1 MESAEHIENQALKQQ
16 LANLLQEARVNEE
29 KMRRFD
35 LLERKMISAHA
46 LPEIIDLLLHDYRA
60 AFEIEF
66 LSLLLVD
73 PNNEIR
79 NLLDPENQANFAT
92 EHLYIVQ
99 EPESLK
105 AVFNHSRLAP
115 KLCAY
120 DKKHHQT
127 LFKLSTQTT
136 PSSLALIPL
145 QRQGQL
151 MGGFFLGSSKSDRY
165 QAGSGTDFLERLSYI
180 ISICIE
186 NVLAQERL
194 KQIGLTDGLTGVQNR
209 RYFEHRYKIE
219 IAQSKRHHHP
229 LACMLLDIDRF
240 KKINDTYGHPTGDEV
255 LKNVAQCIQG
265 QLRAGDTIARYGG
278 EEFVVLLPHTAVHHA
293 QDIAERIRQK
303 IAHTRISHGQEG
315 KLIPVTISIGLAVLP
330 PHLKLETLEQMGN
343 TLLASA
349 DSALYEAKR
358 NGRNRVVTAITPLNN
373 LHTSPNTHK
382 MSKHW
387 TNRLKIGNHIKAITT
402 FLKK

>member
-120 DKKHHQT
+120 D
-127 LFKLSTQTT
+127 
-136 PSSLALIPL
+136 
-145 QRQGQL
+145 
-151 MGGFFLGSSKSDRY
+151 
-165 QAGSGTDFLERLSYI
+165 
-180 ISICIE
+180 
-186 NVLAQERL
+186 
-194 KQIGLTDGLTGVQNR
+194 
-209 RYFEHRYKIE
+209 
-219 IAQSKRHHHP
+219 
-229 LACMLLDIDRF
+229 
-240 KKINDTYGHPTGDEV
+240 
-255 LKNVAQCIQG
+255 
-265 QLRAGDTIARYGG
+265 
-278 EEFVVLLPHTAVHHA
+278 
-293 QDIAERIRQK
+293 
-303 IAHTRISHGQEG
+303 
-315 KLIPVTISIGLAVLP
+315 
-330 PHLKLETLEQMGN
+330 
-343 TLLASA
+343 
-349 DSALYEAKR
+349 
-358 NGRNRVVTAITPLNN
+358 
-373 LHTSPNTHK
+373 
-382 MSKHW
+382 
-387 TNRLKIGNHIKAITT
+387 
-402 FLKK
+402 